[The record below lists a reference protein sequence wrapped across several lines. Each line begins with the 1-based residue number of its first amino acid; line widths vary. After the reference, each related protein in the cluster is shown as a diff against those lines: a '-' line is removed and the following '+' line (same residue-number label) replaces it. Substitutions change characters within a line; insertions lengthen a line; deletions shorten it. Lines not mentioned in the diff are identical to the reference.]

1 MRVLLSEGASTS
13 AREAITALGLDGH
26 SIEICD
32 PDPHCIGRFSR
43 FVRRFHRCPGL
54 GADPE
59 QYFTFMVDLL
69 RSGRFDVLLPIHE
82 QGFLFAAMREHIPAG
97 IGLALPRFESYRR
110 IHDKVSFSKVL
121 TDLGLPQPRTRFVTG
136 RHDLSR
142 IGDFPFVL
150 KAAIGTASR
159 GTWMVET
166 TADLTDAIRELDRSD
181 GFDLPVL
188 VQARAAGDVEHA
200 QSVFLD
206 GALVGFHAYRQVA
219 RGAGGGDAIKESID
233 RPLVREHLARL
244 GRHLDWSGALSVDYI
259 QGPAPAPPL
268 YIDGNPRLVEPMSA
282 RFAGTDLAGML
293 LRVSTGEALPA
304 AAPGRPG
311 VRTHIA
317 VQALLGCA
325 LRSGSRFEVLRECW
339 RLMAKRAPYAG
350 SREELTPLR
359 LDAPSVIAAI
369 VTALW
374 LLVQP
379 QAARTLPTRGWGAHL
394 LTPRSVRTIT
404 AMRAQS
410 REQPLPAGAR

>member
-13 AREAITALGLDGH
+13 AREAITALGLKGH
-26 SIEICD
+26 AIEICD

-54 GADPE
+54 GAEPDR
-59 QYFTFMVDLL
+59 YFAFMVGLL

-97 IGLALPRFESYRR
+97 VGLALPSFESYRR

-121 TDLGLPQPRTRFVTG
+121 AELDLPQPRTRFVTG
-136 RHDLSR
+136 RDELL
-142 IGDFPFVL
+142 GAGGFPFVL

-166 TADLTDAIRELDRSD
+166 AADLTAAITDLDRSD

-188 VQARAAGDVEHA
+188 VQDRAAGDVEHA

-206 GALVGFHAYRQVA
+206 GTLVGFHAYRQVA
-219 RGAGGGDAIKESID
+219 RGAGGGDAIKESVD
-233 RPLVREHLARL
+233 RPVVREHLARL

-282 RFAGTDLAGML
+282 LFAGTDLAGML
-293 LRVSTGEALPA
+293 LQVSTGATLST
-304 AAPGRPG
+304 APPSRPG

-317 VQALLGCA
+317 MQALLGCA
-325 LRSGSRFEVLRECW
+325 LRSGSRLAVLRECW

-359 LDAPSVIAAI
+359 LDFPSVVAAI
-369 VTALW
+369 VAALW

-379 QAARTLPTRGWGAHL
+379 KAAHTLPTRGWGAHL
-394 LTPRSVRTIT
+394 LTPRSARAIT
-404 AMRAQS
+404 AMREHPMSAS
-410 REQPLPAGAR
+410 AP